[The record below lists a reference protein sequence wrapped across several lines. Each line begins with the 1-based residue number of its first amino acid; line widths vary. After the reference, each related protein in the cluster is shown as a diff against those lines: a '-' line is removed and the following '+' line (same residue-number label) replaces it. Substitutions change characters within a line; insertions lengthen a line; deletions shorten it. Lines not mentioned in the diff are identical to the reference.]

1 MSRAASHLQAAVMSA
16 VAWISNLSS
25 TVSLS
30 PSTITAK
37 AANVEE
43 SSQTE
48 MERKKKKSNLKRRGT
63 ENREA
68 VLCYSFTK

>member
-16 VAWISNLSS
+16 VAWMSNLSS

-48 MERKKKKSNLKRRGT
+48 MERKKKSNLKRRGT